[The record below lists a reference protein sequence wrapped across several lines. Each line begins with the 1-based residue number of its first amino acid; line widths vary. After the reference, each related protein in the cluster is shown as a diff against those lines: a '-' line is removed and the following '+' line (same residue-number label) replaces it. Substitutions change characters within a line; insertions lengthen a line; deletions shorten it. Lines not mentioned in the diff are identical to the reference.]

1 MVLLRLSKRGNLGR
15 RFKEYIGKYT
25 YANGID
31 MKGVKKWPE
40 TVTRRV
46 HPLLLFLKVRKP
58 QIPRFKSSGTIVHLT
73 SPTEMAKERAE

>member
-15 RFKEYIGKYT
+15 RFKEWIWDVY
-25 YANGID
+25 GID

-58 QIPRFKSSGTIVHLT
+58 QIPRFKSSGTIVY
-73 SPTEMAKERAE
+73 

>member
-1 MVLLRLSKRGNLGR
+1 M
-15 RFKEYIGKYT
+15 YT
-25 YANGID
+25 YPNEID

-58 QIPRFKSSGTIVHLT
+58 QIPRFKSSGTIVY
-73 SPTEMAKERAE
+73 

>member
-1 MVLLRLSKRGNLGR
+1 MVTRNFWYSYGSVNEGTWAGGLRSGYGM
-15 RFKEYIGKYT
+15 

-40 TVTRRV
+40 TVIRRV

-58 QIPRFKSSGTIVHLT
+58 QIPSFKSSGTIVH
-73 SPTEMAKERAE
+73 